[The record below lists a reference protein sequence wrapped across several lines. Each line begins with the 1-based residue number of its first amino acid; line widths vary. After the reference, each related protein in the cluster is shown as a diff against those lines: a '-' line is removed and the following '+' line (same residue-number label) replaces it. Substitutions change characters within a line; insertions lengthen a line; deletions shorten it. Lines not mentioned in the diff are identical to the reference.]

1 MTTKEVLHGYV
12 REQRQ
17 AMLAK
22 LDGVSEA
29 DARRPRTV
37 TGTNL
42 LGVLK
47 HCALMELGYLGDCFG
62 RPAGIAYPWDAPGA
76 SLDDN
81 LDFYATADESMAD
94 VLDLAH
100 RAFAHAD
107 ATVEALDLDAK
118 GFVPW
123 WGPEGREV
131 TLDQIIV
138 HLAVDEAR
146 HAGHMDVLREQLDG
160 SVGLRRAG
168 DNLPE
173 QDERWWAD
181 YVVRLHAIADA
192 R

>member
-1 MTTKEVLHGYV
+1 MTTKDILHGYL
-12 REQRQ
+12 RDQRR

-22 LDGVSEA
+22 LDGVSES

-47 HCALMELGYLGDCFG
+47 HCALMELGYLGDCFE
-62 RPAGIAYPWDAPGA
+62 RPAGIPYPWEAPGA
-76 SLDDN
+76 SLEDN
-81 LDFYATADESMAD
+81 LDLYATQDESMAD
-94 VLDLAH
+94 VLHFAE

-107 ATVEALDLDAK
+107 APIAALDLDAR

-123 WGPEGREV
+123 WGEGGREV
-131 TLDQIIV
+131 TLDRVVV

-146 HAGHMDVLREQLDG
+146 HAGHMDILREQLDG
-160 SVGLRRAG
+160 SVGLLP
-168 DNLPE
+168 DNDNPPQ
-173 QDERWWAD
+173 QDEQWWAD
-181 YVVRLHAIADA
+181 YVTRLHEIADA